1 MLSVVV
7 LGACTAPAPPS
18 RLDEAGIEV
27 PEVWVAGGRDRGAVD
42 SAWLRRFRDAK
53 LMRLVDEALR
63 NNPDMKVAAA
73 RVEQAAAAARIAG
86 SSRWPQAQIAFYGER
101 SKRNFVGFP
110 DFGGGESAG
119 TTAPAPAPAG
129 TRARS
134 RSTGGEAAQES
145 VLSSLSNTFAP
156 SLDVQWEIDLW
167 GRIRAGQSAAV
178 AQAEAVGLDFEAG
191 RVSLAAQVAK
201 GYFALAEAEE
211 LLALSRETL
220 RNLEETQ
227 RAIGDRFRQGQA
239 EGQIAGAQLRL
250 ALSDTASG
258 RAQVQQA
265 EEIRARALRQLELL
279 LGRYPSGKLVPPIS
293 LPEPPARPPAGLPSK
308 LLMRRPDILAAE
320 RRFAAEGQRIK
331 EARRALFPQIKLTG
345 SAGTSTG
352 ELSEILNSDFGVWTL
367 AGNVVLP
374 ILTGGRVTGEIRL
387 REGEEREAVA
397 ALQKT
402 VLEAFGEVESALAV
416 DAFLAAREAALRE
429 AVTLATEADSEARA
443 AFRDGVGDVLTVFA
457 AQNRRLQ
464 TQAQWISVRRLR
476 LDNRIDLHLALG
488 GDFQVHTPKAEGRP
502 SQRKRD

>member
-1 MLSVVV
+1 M

-18 RLDEAGIEV
+18 RLDEAGLDV
-27 PEVWVAGGRDRGAVD
+27 PDVWAAGGGRRGAVD
-42 SAWLRRFRDAK
+42 SAWLRRFRDAR
-53 LMRLVDEALR
+53 LLRLVDEALR
-63 NNPDMKVAAA
+63 NNPDMRVAAA
-73 RVEQAAAAARIAG
+73 RVEQAVAVARIAG
-86 SSRWPQAQIAFYGER
+86 SSRWPQAQLSFFGER

-110 DFGGGESAG
+110 DFGGQESTDATVQAAGQAG
-119 TTAPAPAPAG
+119 TG
-129 TRARS
+129 ARS
-134 RSTGGEAAQES
+134 RSARNEPASEN

-178 AQAEAVGLDFEAG
+178 AQAEAVALDFEAA

-211 LLALSRETL
+211 LLALTRETL

-258 RAQVQQA
+258 RGQVQQA
-265 EEIRARALRQLELL
+265 EEVRARALRQLEIL
-279 LGRYPSGKLVPPIS
+279 LGRYPSGKLVTLASMPSPPS
-293 LPEPPARPPAGLPSK
+293 RPPAGLPSD

-331 EARRALFPQIKLTG
+331 EARRALFPQIRLTG

-367 AGNVVLP
+367 AGNLAQP

-387 REGEEREAVA
+387 RKGEEKEAVA
-397 ALQKT
+397 ALQKS

-416 DAFLAAREAALRE
+416 DAHLAARESALRE

-464 TQAQWISVRRLR
+464 TQAQWIAVRRLR
-476 LDNRIDLHLALG
+476 LDNRINLHLALG
-488 GDFQVHTPKAEGRP
+488 GDFQVHERKAVPRAA
-502 SQRKRD
+502 SRRKN